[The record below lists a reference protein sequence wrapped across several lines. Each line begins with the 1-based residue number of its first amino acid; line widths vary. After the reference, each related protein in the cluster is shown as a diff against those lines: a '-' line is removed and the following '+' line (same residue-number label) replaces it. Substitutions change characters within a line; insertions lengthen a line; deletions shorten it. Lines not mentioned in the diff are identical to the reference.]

1 MTNNVFRYNKK
12 YRWVYLSL
20 WKSLMKNNLTLEERR
35 VITYRRKYGIKRDI
49 VNIGRLYDL

>member
-1 MTNNVFRYNKK
+1 
-12 YRWVYLSL
+12 
-20 WKSLMKNNLTLEERR
+20 MKNNLTLEERR